1 MSFALQRTVQVN
13 AFRAINASVGC
24 CCRRL
29 SPQPSCPL
37 PPPPP
42 PPLTPTTTTTTTSSA
57 TTTSQQRRQRLATS
71 RRLSGRGHSSSPPP
85 SHGGEKDAP
94 SPSPPP
100 NPTTKEAAADSAKRK
115 APRAKPTKD
124 SLLRRAIVA
133 HLPKDGGDKM
143 ASGEQAGG
151 RGADPSTTVSAACV
165 AESFK
170 MSVVLEILTSH
181 GFAIDPHRA
190 GFDSGEVVHARS
202 ANGADIFVFS
212 SGTVVTWS
220 LPVDAVCGYLMRAA
234 EAAHEPELCEFED
247 LEFVVDESKSSSTM
261 KADVIVLGTRRDQT
275 GGNPSGTTLAK
286 VAFSSGLARSTK
298 LAVIENT
305 LTMYIDSMRDIPALL
320 SRGSRV
326 PLGRSFILKK
336 TGELL
341 SLRAR
346 LNHYWELTDAL
357 PDIFWDLEGLENYY
371 ELVGR
376 ALDVKV
382 RIHILNQKMDYAQE
396 IAGVLR
402 QMASE
407 RHGTRLELIIIIL
420 IAVEVIFELRRIVLE
435 TMATPDDDKKL
446 PPSSSQE

>member
-1 MSFALQRTVQVN
+1 MSFALQRIVQVN
-13 AFRAINASVGC
+13 AFRTINASVGWC

-29 SPQPSCPL
+29 SSQ
-37 PPPPP
+37 PPPPSQP
-42 PPLTPTTTTTTTSSA
+42 QPQSQPLATSS
-57 TTTSQQRRQRLATS
+57 TNRPPQPRRLATS
-71 RRLSGRGHSSSPPP
+71 RRLSGRGHGGHSSSPSSSSSS
-85 SHGGEKDAP
+85 SHGGD
-94 SPSPPP
+94 SHPPP
-100 NPTTKEAAADSAKRK
+100 PPPTTTSAAAKEADSAKRK

-133 HLPKDGGDKM
+133 QLPKDEDNKK
-143 ASGEQAGG
+143 ASEQAGG
-151 RGADPSTTVSAACV
+151 VRADPSMTTVSAACV
-165 AESFK
+165 AESFN
-170 MSVVLEILTSH
+170 MPVVMEILTSH

-190 GFDSGEVVHARS
+190 GFDSGEVVHAQS

-220 LPVDAVCGYLMRAA
+220 LPVDAVSGYLMRAA
-234 EAAHEPELCEFED
+234 EAPHEPELCEFED
-247 LEFVVDESKSSSTM
+247 LEFAVDESKSSSTM
-261 KADVIVLGTRRDQT
+261 KADVIVLGTRRDQAGG
-275 GGNPSGTTLAK
+275 GGNPPTGTTLAK

-305 LTMYIDSMRDIPALL
+305 LTLYIDSMRDIPALL
-320 SRGSRV
+320 SRGSGV

-357 PDIFWDLEGLENYY
+357 PDIFWDLQGVENYY

-376 ALDVKV
+376 ALDVKA

-402 QMASE
+402 QMSSE
-407 RHGTRLELIIIIL
+407 RHGTRLELIIILL

-435 TMATPDDDKKL
+435 LMATTEEKKL
-446 PPSSSQE
+446 LSPA